1 MTSGHVHLESFGAT
15 DKLRP
20 ERSDKLRLFT
30 HRQLNVPGHHAIS
43 FYSTHL
49 QHAQA
54 EGTGNS
60 RCAKLAATRLPCKFQ
75 NEPKPPGGSFG
86 YPGEPGTT
94 ETYFETL
101 GRRLNHALNP
111 DGRLAKFQ
119 NEPKPVLHGTRGARA
134 LSGSTKVPGVRKSA
148 CAMTDLCGPPPPRV
162 NLKGS

>member
-1 MTSGHVHLESFGAT
+1 MTSGHVDLESFDAT

-20 ERSDKLRLFT
+20 ERSDKLRLLT
-30 HRQLNVPGHHAIS
+30 HRQLNVPGHYAIS

-86 YPGEPGTT
+86 YPGES
-94 ETYFETL
+94 
-101 GRRLNHALNP
+101 RLNRA
-111 DGRLAKFQ
+111 GRLAKLQ
-119 NEPKPVLHGTRGARA
+119 NEPKPVFRGTRGACTNPRTPRTRSP
-134 LSGSTKVPGVRKSA
+134 LRQ
-148 CAMTDLCGPPPPRV
+148 CGLPPPRV